1 MKTIHANL
9 KITEAEFDRSWSYL
23 EKTLAEAKIKK
34 DLVEEVKFIFYSF
47 KDDVVTI
54 YWTYTD
60 SLWISRY
67 YQIASSSWEYHPKS
81 SAKQGQLLLR

>member
-54 YWTYTD
+54 Y
-60 SLWISRY
+60 
-67 YQIASSSWEYHPKS
+67 
-81 SAKQGQLLLR
+81 